1 MLNSLALIILLGL
14 VSAMILEKI
23 KLPNIIGMLIVGI
36 MLGPSMFNMLDE
48 SLLSISGDIKE
59 IALIII
65 LLKAGLSLDLT
76 DLKKVGRPAVLLCFL
91 PATFE
96 ILGFIIFG
104 PKLLGLT
111 LLESAILGAVMGA
124 VSPAVIVPRMTFL
137 LENGYG
143 KKGLP
148 QMVIAGS
155 SADDV
160 YVIVIFTALLA
171 LAKGSKIS
179 IMSFLNIP
187 ISIILGIL
195 MGVLVGFIMV
205 YLFKNYKL
213 RNTYKVIILL
223 SICFLFVSIE
233 KSLEGKLAISG
244 FLAIMAMGVTIFNKY
259 PSLSKIFQVKFS
271 KMWLISEIILFVL
284 VGASVNIS
292 YAFKAGLCTVVMI
305 FIALLFRMLG
315 TYLCLLK
322 TKFNNKERLFTCITQ
337 IPKATVQAAI
347 GGVPLEM
354 GLLCGNTVLTVA
366 VLSIIITA
374 PLGSILIDKT
384 QYKLLKK

>member
-14 VSAMILEKI
+14 VSSMILEKI

-36 MLGPSMFNMLDE
+36 MLGPSMLNMLDE

-213 RNTYKVIILL
+213 RNI
-223 SICFLFVSIE
+223 
-233 KSLEGKLAISG
+233 
-244 FLAIMAMGVTIFNKY
+244 
-259 PSLSKIFQVKFS
+259 
-271 KMWLISEIILFVL
+271 
-284 VGASVNIS
+284 
-292 YAFKAGLCTVVMI
+292 
-305 FIALLFRMLG
+305 R
-315 TYLCLLK
+315 
-322 TKFNNKERLFTCITQ
+322 
-337 IPKATVQAAI
+337 
-347 GGVPLEM
+347 
-354 GLLCGNTVLTVA
+354 
-366 VLSIIITA
+366 
-374 PLGSILIDKT
+374 
-384 QYKLLKK
+384 

>member
-76 DLKKVGRPAVLLCFL
+76 DLKKVGRPAVLLCFI

-124 VSPAVIVPRMTFL
+124 VSPAVIVPRMTSL

-292 YAFKAGLCTVVMI
+292 YAFKAGLGTIVII

>member
-14 VSAMILEKI
+14 VSSMILEKI
-23 KLPNIIGMLIVGI
+23 KLPNIIGMLLVGI
-36 MLGPSMFNMLDE
+36 MLGPSMLNMLDE

-124 VSPAVIVPRMTFL
+124 VSPAVIVPRMTSL

-171 LAKGSKIS
+171 LAKGSKVS

-195 MGVLVGFIMV
+195 MGVLVGSIMV

-292 YAFKAGLCTVVMI
+292 YAFKAGLGTIIII

>member
-14 VSAMILEKI
+14 VSSMILEKI

-48 SLLSISGDIKE
+48 SLLAISGDIKE

-195 MGVLVGFIMV
+195 MGVLVGSIMV

-292 YAFKAGLCTVVMI
+292 YAFKAGLGTIVII

-322 TKFNNKERLFTCITQ
+322 TNFNNKERLFTCITQ

>member
-1 MLNSLALIILLGL
+1 MLNSLALIILFGL
-14 VSAMILEKI
+14 ISAMILEKL

-36 MLGPSMFNMLDE
+36 LLGPSMFNMIDE
-48 SLLSISGDIKE
+48 SLLNISGDIKE

-76 DLKKVGRPAVLLCFL
+76 DLKKVGRPAILLCFL

-96 ILGFIIFG
+96 ILGFLFFG

-124 VSPAVIVPRMTFL
+124 VSPAVIVPRMTYL

-171 LAKGSKIS
+171 LAKGSKVS
-179 IMSFLNIP
+179 IMNFLNIP
-187 ISIILGIL
+187 ISIILGIFL
-195 MGVLVGFIMV
+195 GVLVGSIMV

-259 PSLSKIFQVKFS
+259 PSLSKIFQIKFS

-292 YAFKAGLCTVVMI
+292 YALNAGLNTIIII

-315 TYLCLLK
+315 TYLCLIK
-322 TKFNNKERLFTCITQ
+322 TKFNNNERLFTCITQ

-384 QYKLLKK
+384 QYKLLEK

>member
-14 VSAMILEKI
+14 ISAMILEKI
-23 KLPNIIGMLIVGI
+23 KLPNTIGMLIVGI
-36 MLGPSMFNMLDE
+36 MLGPSMFNMIDE
-48 SLLSISGDIKE
+48 SLLNISGDIKE

-195 MGVLVGFIMV
+195 MGVLVGSIMV

-292 YAFKAGLCTVVMI
+292 YAFKAGLGTIVII

-322 TKFNNKERLFTCITQ
+322 TNFNNKERLFTCITQ

>member
-14 VSAMILEKI
+14 VSSMILEKI
-23 KLPNIIGMLIVGI
+23 KLPNIIGMLLVGI
-36 MLGPSMFNMLDE
+36 MLGPSMLNMLDE

-292 YAFKAGLCTVVMI
+292 YAFKAGLGTIIII

>member
-292 YAFKAGLCTVVMI
+292 YAFKAGLSTIVII

>member
-36 MLGPSMFNMLDE
+36 MLGPCMFNMLDE

-195 MGVLVGFIMV
+195 MGVLVGSIMV

-292 YAFKAGLCTVVMI
+292 YAFKAGLGTIVII

>member
-76 DLKKVGRPAVLLCFL
+76 DLKKVGRPAVLLCFI

-292 YAFKAGLCTVVMI
+292 YAFKAGLSTIVII

>member
-14 VSAMILEKI
+14 VSSMILEKI

-124 VSPAVIVPRMTFL
+124 VSPAVIVPRMTYL
-137 LENGYG
+137 LENGFG

-195 MGVLVGFIMV
+195 MGVLVGSIMV

-292 YAFKAGLCTVVMI
+292 YAFKAGLGTIVII

-322 TKFNNKERLFTCITQ
+322 TNFNNKERLFTCITQ

>member
-292 YAFKAGLCTVVMI
+292 YAFKAGLSTIIII

>member
-76 DLKKVGRPAVLLCFL
+76 DLKKVGRPAVLLCFI

-124 VSPAVIVPRMTFL
+124 VSPAVIVPRMTSL

-271 KMWLISEIILFVL
+271 KMGLISEIILFVL

-292 YAFKAGLCTVVMI
+292 YAFKAGLGTIVII

>member
-124 VSPAVIVPRMTFL
+124 VSPAVIVPRMTSL

-187 ISIILGIL
+187 ISIILGII

-292 YAFKAGLCTVVMI
+292 YAFKAGLGTIVII

>member
-14 VSAMILEKI
+14 ISAMILEKI

-36 MLGPSMFNMLDE
+36 MLGPSMFNMIDE
-48 SLLSISGDIKE
+48 SLLNISGDIKE

-124 VSPAVIVPRMTFL
+124 VSPAVIVPRMTHL
-137 LENGYG
+137 LENGFG

-195 MGVLVGFIMV
+195 MGVLVGSIMV

-292 YAFKAGLCTVVMI
+292 YAFKAGLGTIVII

>member
-14 VSAMILEKI
+14 VSSMILEKI

-36 MLGPSMFNMLDE
+36 MLGPSMFNMIDE

-124 VSPAVIVPRMTFL
+124 VSPAVIVPRMTYL
-137 LENGYG
+137 LENGFG

-195 MGVLVGFIMV
+195 MGVLVGSIIV

-292 YAFKAGLCTVVMI
+292 YAFKAGLGTIAII

-322 TKFNNKERLFTCITQ
+322 TNFNNKERLFTCITQ

>member
-76 DLKKVGRPAVLLCFL
+76 DLKKVGRPAVLLCFI

-195 MGVLVGFIMV
+195 MGVLVGSIMV

-292 YAFKAGLCTVVMI
+292 YAFKAGLGTIVII

>member
-292 YAFKAGLCTVVMI
+292 YAFKAGLGTIVII

-354 GLLCGNTVLTVA
+354 GLLCGNPVLTVA

>member
-76 DLKKVGRPAVLLCFL
+76 DLKKVGRPAVLLCFI

-292 YAFKAGLCTVVMI
+292 YAFKAGLGTIIII

>member
-195 MGVLVGFIMV
+195 MGVLVGSIMV

-292 YAFKAGLCTVVMI
+292 YAFKAGLGTIVII

>member
-14 VSAMILEKI
+14 ISAMILEKI

-36 MLGPSMFNMLDE
+36 MLGPSMFNMIDE

-195 MGVLVGFIMV
+195 MGVLVGSIMV

-292 YAFKAGLCTVVMI
+292 YAFKAGLGTIVII

>member
-14 VSAMILEKI
+14 VSSMILEKI

-48 SLLSISGDIKE
+48 SLLAISGDIKE

-124 VSPAVIVPRMTFL
+124 VSPAVIVPRMTSL

-292 YAFKAGLCTVVMI
+292 YAFKAGLGTIVII

-322 TKFNNKERLFTCITQ
+322 TNFNNKERLFTCITQ

>member
-124 VSPAVIVPRMTFL
+124 VSPAVIVPRMTSL

-195 MGVLVGFIMV
+195 MGVLIGFIMV

-292 YAFKAGLCTVVMI
+292 YAFKAGLGTIVII

>member
-14 VSAMILEKI
+14 VSSMILEKI
-23 KLPNIIGMLIVGI
+23 KLPNIIGMLLVGI

-292 YAFKAGLCTVVMI
+292 YAFKAGLGTIVII

>member
-14 VSAMILEKI
+14 ISAMILEKI

-36 MLGPSMFNMLDE
+36 MLGPSMFNMIDE

-124 VSPAVIVPRMTFL
+124 VSPAVIVPRMTYL
-137 LENGYG
+137 LENGFG

-195 MGVLVGFIMV
+195 MGVLVGSIMV

-292 YAFKAGLCTVVMI
+292 YAFKAGLGTIIII

-322 TKFNNKERLFTCITQ
+322 TNFNNKERLFTCITQ

>member
-14 VSAMILEKI
+14 VSSMILEKI

-76 DLKKVGRPAVLLCFL
+76 DLKKVGRPAVLLCCL

-96 ILGFIIFG
+96 ILGFLICG

-292 YAFKAGLCTVVMI
+292 YAFKAGLGTIVII

>member
-48 SLLSISGDIKE
+48 SLLAISGDIKE

-124 VSPAVIVPRMTFL
+124 VSPAVIVPRMTSL

-171 LAKGSKIS
+171 LAKGSKVS

-195 MGVLVGFIMV
+195 LGVLVGSIMV

-292 YAFKAGLCTVVMI
+292 YAFKAGLGTIIII

>member
-187 ISIILGIL
+187 ISIILGII

-292 YAFKAGLCTVVMI
+292 YAFKAGLGTIVII

-337 IPKATVQAAI
+337 IPKATVKAAI

>member
-14 VSAMILEKI
+14 ISAMILEKI

-195 MGVLVGFIMV
+195 MGVLVGSIMV

-292 YAFKAGLCTVVMI
+292 YAFKAGLSTIVII

-322 TKFNNKERLFTCITQ
+322 TNFNNKERLFTCITQ

>member
-76 DLKKVGRPAVLLCFL
+76 DLKKVGRPAVLLCFI

-292 YAFKAGLCTVVMI
+292 YAFKAGLGTIVII

-374 PLGSILIDKT
+374 PLRSILIDKT

>member
-76 DLKKVGRPAVLLCFL
+76 DLKKVGRPAVLLCFI

-292 YAFKAGLCTVVMI
+292 YAFKAGLGTIVII

>member
-14 VSAMILEKI
+14 VSSMILEKI

-48 SLLSISGDIKE
+48 SLLGISGDIKE

-96 ILGFIIFG
+96 ILGFLFFG

-292 YAFKAGLCTVVMI
+292 YAFKAGLSTIIII

>member
-48 SLLSISGDIKE
+48 SLLNISGDIKE

-76 DLKKVGRPAVLLCFL
+76 DLKKVGRPAVLLCFI

-124 VSPAVIVPRMTFL
+124 VSPAVIVPRMTSL

-195 MGVLVGFIMV
+195 MGVVVGFIMV

-223 SICFLFVSIE
+223 SICFLFLSIE

-292 YAFKAGLCTVVMI
+292 YAFKAGLGTIVII

>member
-14 VSAMILEKI
+14 ISAMILEKI

-36 MLGPSMFNMLDE
+36 MLGPSMFNMIDE
-48 SLLSISGDIKE
+48 SLLNISGDIKE

-76 DLKKVGRPAVLLCFL
+76 DLKKVGRPAVLLCFI

-124 VSPAVIVPRMTFL
+124 VSPAVIVPRMTSL

-195 MGVLVGFIMV
+195 MGVLVGSIMV

-292 YAFKAGLCTVVMI
+292 YAFKAGLGTIVII

-322 TKFNNKERLFTCITQ
+322 TNFNNKERLFTCITQ

-384 QYKLLKK
+384 QYIV

>member
-1 MLNSLALIILLGL
+1 MENL
-14 VSAMILEKI
+14 ILEKI

-292 YAFKAGLCTVVMI
+292 YAFKAGLGTIVII

>member
-292 YAFKAGLCTVVMI
+292 YAFKAGLGTIVII

-366 VLSIIITA
+366 VLSVIITA

>member
-195 MGVLVGFIMV
+195 MGVLIGFIMV

-292 YAFKAGLCTVVMI
+292 YAFKAGLGTIVII

>member
-14 VSAMILEKI
+14 ISAMILEKI

-36 MLGPSMFNMLDE
+36 MLGPSMFNMIDE
-48 SLLSISGDIKE
+48 SLLNISGDIKE

-96 ILGFIIFG
+96 ILGFLIFG

-124 VSPAVIVPRMTFL
+124 VSPAVIVPRMTYL
-137 LENGYG
+137 LENGFG

-171 LAKGSKIS
+171 LAKGSKVS

-292 YAFKAGLCTVVMI
+292 YAFKAGLGTIVII

-322 TKFNNKERLFTCITQ
+322 TNFNNKERLFTCITQ

>member
-1 MLNSLALIILLGL
+1 MLNSLELIILLGL
-14 VSAMILEKI
+14 VSSMILEKI

-48 SLLSISGDIKE
+48 SLLAISGDIKE

-96 ILGFIIFG
+96 ILGFLIFG

-233 KSLEGKLAISG
+233 KSLEGKVAISG

-292 YAFKAGLCTVVMI
+292 YAFKAGLGTIVII

>member
-1 MLNSLALIILLGL
+1 MLNSLALIILFGL
-14 VSAMILEKI
+14 ISAMILEKL

-36 MLGPSMFNMLDE
+36 LLGPSMFNMIDE
-48 SLLSISGDIKE
+48 SLLNISGDIKE

-76 DLKKVGRPAVLLCFL
+76 DLKKVGRPAIFLCFL

-96 ILGFIIFG
+96 ILGFLFFG

-124 VSPAVIVPRMTFL
+124 VSPAVIVPRMTYL

-171 LAKGSKIS
+171 LAKGSKVS
-179 IMSFLNIP
+179 IMNFLNIP
-187 ISIILGIL
+187 ISIILGIFL
-195 MGVLVGFIMV
+195 GVLVGSIMV

-259 PSLSKIFQVKFS
+259 PSLSKIFQIKFS

-292 YAFKAGLCTVVMI
+292 YALNAGLNTIIII

-315 TYLCLLK
+315 TYLCLIK
-322 TKFNNKERLFTCITQ
+322 TKFNNNERLFTCITQ

-384 QYKLLKK
+384 QYKLLEK